1 MKARLFDLFAGTME
15 LVRDG
20 NRNGE
25 EVAKVLQTI
34 KDHANFATL
43 LGFAAGIL
51 RTVATVSASATKSFC
66 AKDYFVVVVKA
77 TENANVRIA
86 WLGDNFRKHFL
97 NKVEKH
103 IDGAILAAHRLEK
116 DLLDREIRTELG
128 STHEETALSYLWELL
143 TKQPNGESGVLLTNG
158 YANIFYIRSAAG
170 TLWAVYASW
179 NDDGWYVN
187 AYSVEYPLRWNA
199 GGQVFSCDS

>member
-1 MKARLFDLFAGTME
+1 MSATTAMKARLFDLFAGTME

-103 IDGAILAAHRLEK
+103 IDGAILAAHRLE
-116 DLLDREIRTELG
+116 
-128 STHEETALSYLWELL
+128 
-143 TKQPNGESGVLLTNG
+143 
-158 YANIFYIRSAAG
+158 
-170 TLWAVYASW
+170 
-179 NDDGWYVN
+179 
-187 AYSVEYPLRWNA
+187 PLRHALGIAMLAALADLRATRHRVPRHLGPFDVRFRRHGA
-199 GGQVFSCDS
+199 GSGR